1 MGKPDKWLFCNQ
13 VRDDNDSDQNKV
25 VVKKAVES
33 GQITCIFKTK
43 PSACSWWDECGYKRK
58 GEQRMM
64 PKLGAYTTGNMEL
77 SSIGVSMETIPSV
90 IG

>member
-1 MGKPDKWLFCNQ
+1 M
-13 VRDDNDSDQNKV
+13 VRLPAFSRQSHQLVPGGMNVS
-25 VVKKAVES
+25 
-33 GQITCIFKTK
+33 
-43 PSACSWWDECGYKRK
+43 YKRK